1 MNCKLYLKPWNPTR
15 RRLCLPLAR
24 YVPQPRQHTEARTI
38 LGFAWTDSFRE
49 TVVFNGL
56 GAVCCRLTALHS
68 SSFRYISNV
77 TTSCPILNAMKVDDD
92 SWPTNHLQEAWSARP
107 SGIWSILRIDLAKM
121 SLWNIIIAFHSTV
134 CVSHF
139 TFSDGGPKRK
149 KKRKTISSYHALDF
163 MISMIKSTVQC
174 STVPNPF
181 FFSF

>member
-149 KKRKTISSYHALDF
+149 RKEKQSHHTTRLILWFQWSSQQYSA
-163 MISMIKSTVQC
+163 VQC
-174 STVPNPF
+174 PIRF